1 MHPRPGLRVQGG
13 GLLYQ
18 SRGRVGAFRE
28 RVQRSKQD
36 NVFDESILLSDRV
49 QFLLPALAALVNDV
63 VTNSLSFTCAQLNTE
78 FKIAAEA
85 LKLDSLGATLYGNR
99 HEGASELL
107 LRGTPITEIKARG
120 RWIAAQVHKV
130 ITASRSTLRQL
141 RGTPA
146 AQCSALLKD
155 AVATQRPTPVSLL
168 R

>member
-1 MHPRPGLRVQGG
+1 MHLRPGLRVQGG

-85 LKLDSLGATLYGNR
+85 LKSWTRWAPLFTATATR
-99 HEGASELL
+99 VQASSSCVAL
-107 LRGTPITEIKARG
+107 P
-120 RWIAAQVHKV
+120 
-130 ITASRSTLRQL
+130 SRKSRLEAGGSPPRCT
-141 RGTPA
+141 
-146 AQCSALLKD
+146 K
-155 AVATQRPTPVSLL
+155 
-168 R
+168 